1 MADEQHCPNIEG
13 CSLYPLLTL
22 ESSLRI
28 WQTMFCRGRFE
39 RCARFE
45 LARSGQEVPLNLMPN
60 GQRLQKP
67 KP

>member
-1 MADEQHCPNIEG
+1 MSNNEAHCPNIEG
-13 CSLYPLLTL
+13 CALYPLLTL

-45 LARSGQEVPLNLMPN
+45 KSKAGQTVPAHLLPDGNHLRAP
-60 GQRLQKP
+60 
-67 KP
+67 